1 MVLKLK
7 EYCRKNGIALA
18 EVSRRCGISRV
29 SLSRYAHGVQSMT
42 LDQLSKIVSALGCRV
57 EDLVDDRIVRRLD
70 SSGFIAKA
78 YDYGV
83 SR

>member
-1 MVLKLK
+1 MLLISD
-7 EYCRKNGIALA
+7 EQIATA
-18 EVSRRCGISRV
+18 VSVKDCVEVAQV
-29 SLSRYAHGVQSMT
+29 
-42 LDQLSKIVSALGCRV
+42 RV

-83 SR
+83 GR